1 MDYHCCNHRGHESG
15 ANEKGI
21 SVLEGACAGLE
32 FKNEIVVDPCTLPHE
47 EIAPVHKQVKT

>member
-21 SVLEGACAGLE
+21 SVLEGCAGLE